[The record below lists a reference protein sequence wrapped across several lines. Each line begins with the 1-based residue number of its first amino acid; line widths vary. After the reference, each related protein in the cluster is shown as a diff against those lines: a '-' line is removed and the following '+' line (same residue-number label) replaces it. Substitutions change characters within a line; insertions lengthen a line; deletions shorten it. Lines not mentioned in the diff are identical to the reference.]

1 MKNNIENLLNES
13 ISLEL
18 NIGEVYEIFAGIC
31 AEDKNFWW
39 ELVIEE
45 KNHAAILRSG
55 EESYLKVDMF
65 PSKILANSIEQVS
78 SVNRNLEKLIAKFSD
93 NPPDREAAFNIAFK
107 LEKSAGEIHFQD
119 FMTQNSGSEMDRI
132 FKRLNQDDKDHA
144 DRILRYME
152 QKNIPLNKDL
162 LPEFLR

>member
-1 MKNNIENLLNES
+1 MDKEIEKLLNES

-18 NIGEVYEIFAGIC
+18 NVAKIYENFASSYP
-31 AEDKNFWW
+31 EDKNFWW
-39 ELVIEE
+39 TLVIEE

-55 EESYLKVDMF
+55 EESYLKVDLF
-65 PSKILANSIEQVS
+65 PEKILANSIEQLK
-78 SVNRNLEKLIAKFSD
+78 SVNHHIKEMIADFSE
-93 NPPDREAAFNIAFK
+93 NPPDREKAFNIAYK

-119 FMTQNSGSEMDRI
+119 FMTQNSDSEIDRI

-152 QKNIPLNKDL
+152 QKNIPLNEDI